1 MGRTGKKVQPTN
13 EVYFRRSMNPRKDN
27 RRLLITGHLLV
38 TAGLCLI
45 LLWPMAPT
53 AISHTCN
60 GIGAV
65 ILRRTLGTSDLPS
78 ETRNARLTR
87 AGRWFQKAL
96 AWDPLNGRAYANLAS
111 VYEAWHD
118 TPSAARALSRAA
130 SLLPQDSDVRLRLT
144 RARQAL
150 TSGP

>member
-1 MGRTGKKVQPTN
+1 
-13 EVYFRRSMNPRKDN
+13 MNPRKDN

-53 AISHTCN
+53 VVARVFN
-60 GIGAV
+60 GMGAV
-65 ILRRTLGTSDLPS
+65 LLKRTLEAPDLPP

-96 AWDPLNGRAYANLAS
+96 AWDPLNGRAYANLAT

-118 TPSAARALSRAA
+118 IPSAARALSRAA
-130 SLLPQDSDVRLRLT
+130 SLLPQDSDVHLRLT

>member
-1 MGRTGKKVQPTN
+1 MK
-13 EVYFRRSMNPRKDN
+13 PRQDT
-27 RRLLITGHLLV
+27 RRLLIIGHLLV

-45 LLWPMAPT
+45 LLWPLAP
-53 AISHTCN
+53 AVIARVCN
-60 GIGAV
+60 GLGAV
-65 ILRRTLGTSDLPS
+65 LLKRTLEAPDLPP

-118 TPSAARALSRAA
+118 PVSVARALSRAA
-130 SLLPQDSDVRLRLT
+130 SLMPQNATVRLRLT
-144 RARQAL
+144 EARQAL